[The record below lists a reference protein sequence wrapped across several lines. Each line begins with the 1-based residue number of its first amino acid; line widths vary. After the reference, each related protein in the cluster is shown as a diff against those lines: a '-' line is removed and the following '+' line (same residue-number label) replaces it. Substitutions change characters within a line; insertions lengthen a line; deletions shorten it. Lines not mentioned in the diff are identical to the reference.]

1 MLTSAVV
8 FIGITLIGG
17 LWSSGLSNIVSVIL
31 IYAGVLYSTY
41 AAVDKVGGMTVLLSQ
56 LPAGK
61 DWLNPFAWFADG
73 DCNRVVCGY
82 DYPGN
87 YSSRTCPDSVWR

>member
-1 MLTSAVV
+1 M
-8 FIGITLIGG
+8 IGG

-41 AAVDKVGGMTVLLSQ
+41 AAVDQVGGMAVLLSK

-61 DWLNPFAWFADG
+61 DWLNPFAGLPMAI
-73 DCNRVVCGY
+73 VIELVCRY
-82 DYPGN
+82 DY
-87 YSSRTCPDSVWR
+87 RQLQLKDLFR